1 MRKAVRAGAL
11 VCLAAVAGPVLGA
24 APAAPAGAATSGDGV
39 EAAVEAFASGEVVHT
54 DGGAG
59 DDGARPSERAR
70 AEQVED
76 YARARLESAD
86 VAVRAEILAEGDPE
100 SAAERTAVRVGRPG
114 LYVAAVRDGADAAAE
129 PRFGWSWV
137 GPAAVTDGELEDHF
151 AASAGGPLERV
162 AGVVDLIDR
171 DLRGA
176 VRRAAE
182 AGKRVYVDPSIEEGF
197 PGAAADALTR
207 RLGGLEDVRVAVIP
221 ALAAA
226 ADGQGADELAEEM
239 LAPLG
244 GGGSALLAQWRDGA
258 FELTPATGEEGL
270 EPSEITPVLPE
281 GATGAQGELGAA
293 VASFAGAVDGG
304 VVEDARE
311 GLADGHLY
319 VHPLAATDLE
329 KGDAGKVD
337 AALAELD
344 GGEGP
349 VRVAVVPQGAFLET
363 GGTGPGDDALAAAV
377 AQGADGPVAVYA
389 VDGTG
394 AITGYPVRGGEDAG
408 GNWGSLEGAV
418 FFGKEEDSVR
428 ESLDGLLVELGGRD
442 VLGTGQG
449 GPTAGGEASGD
460 GDLGEALSSATG
472 WALPWVGGG
481 VAVVLLVLFLRRRF
495 GGRRTPPTA
504 AGRRGRTE

>member
-24 APAAPAGAATSGDGV
+24 APAVPAGASARGDGV
-39 EAAVEAFASGEVVHT
+39 DAAVEAFASGEVVHI

-59 DDGARPSERAR
+59 DGGAGPTERAR

-86 VAVRAEILAEGDPE
+86 VVVRAEVLSKGDAEE
-100 SAAERTAVRVGRPG
+100 AAERTAARVGRPG
-114 LYVAAVRDGADAAAE
+114 LYVAAVRNGGAPAE
-129 PRFGWSWV
+129 EPDFGWSWV
-137 GPAAVTDGELEDHF
+137 GPAAVTDGELDEHF
-151 AASAGGPLERV
+151 ASSAGRPLERV

-182 AGKRVYVDPSIEEGF
+182 SGKRVYVDPSIAEGF
-197 PGAAADALTR
+197 PGADAEALAR
-207 RLGGLEDVRVAVIP
+207 RLGGLEDVRVAVVP
-221 ALAAA
+221 ALADV

-244 GGGSALLAQWRDGA
+244 GDGSALLAQWRDGA
-258 FELTPATGEEGL
+258 FELTPATGEEGPK
-270 EPSEITPVLPE
+270 PSEITSVLPE
-281 GATGAQGELGAA
+281 GAAGAKGELGAA
-293 VASFAGAVDGG
+293 VASFAGAVYGG

-311 GLADGHLY
+311 GLAEGHLY

-329 KGDAGKVD
+329 EGDAEKVD
-337 AALAELD
+337 AALAERD
-344 GGEGP
+344 GGEEP

-389 VDGTG
+389 VDGAG
-394 AITGYPVRGGEDAG
+394 AITGSPVKGGEDAG

-418 FFGKEEDSVR
+418 FFGKVEDSVR
-428 ESLDGLLVELGGRD
+428 ESLDGMLVELDGKG
-442 VLGTGQG
+442 VLGTGKG
-449 GPTAGGEASGD
+449 GPAAAVEASEG
-460 GDLGEALSSATG
+460 GALGEALASETG
-472 WALPWVGGG
+472 RALPWIGGA
-481 VAVVLLVLFLRRRF
+481 VAVVLGALFLRRRF
-495 GGRRTPPTA
+495 GGKRTPPTA
-504 AGRRGRTE
+504 AGRQGRTD